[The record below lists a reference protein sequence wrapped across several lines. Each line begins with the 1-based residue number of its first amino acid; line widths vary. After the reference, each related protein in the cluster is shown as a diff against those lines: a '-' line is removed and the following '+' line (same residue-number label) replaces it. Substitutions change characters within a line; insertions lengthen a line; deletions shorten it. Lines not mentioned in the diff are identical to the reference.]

1 MLCYDDSVIDFY
13 AMPVSKG
20 RENDG
25 VSGMK
30 VSGTPTFSVSCR
42 FRRSLYKGGSGH
54 TLFRIVSSVRGYHV

>member
-20 RENDG
+20 RENNG

-30 VSGTPTFSVSCR
+30 VSGTSIFPQAA
-42 FRRSLYKGGSGH
+42 GSGAACMEEG
-54 TLFRIVSSVRGYHV
+54 RGIRCLGL

>member
-13 AMPVSKG
+13 AMPVSEG
-20 RENDG
+20 RENYD

-30 VSGTPTFSVSCR
+30 ISGTSAFSVSCR
-42 FRRSLYKGGSGH
+42 FWRCLYGGRPEH